1 MAEYWTR
8 EGDARWSSFL
18 ELRGSLTLILVE
30 KWGTVAGYLNGEDSQ
45 GRARLD
51 LLPPDMLV
59 ERSVTIADLTIN
71 ALEQR
76 GWIKSD
82 ERTIQDVAREAGELQ
97 AIKEHERWEKK
108 LDDKLKKKEEG
119 PMSHEKVREITEAP

>member
-8 EGDARWSSFL
+8 QGDDRWSSFL
-18 ELRGSLTLILVE
+18 ELRGSLAIVLVE

-45 GRARLD
+45 GRAKLD

-59 ERSVTIADLTIN
+59 ERAVTIANLTVN

-82 ERTIQDVAREAGELQ
+82 ERTLQDLAREAGELQ

-108 LDDKLKKKEEG
+108 LDDKVKKKE
-119 PMSHEKVREITEAP
+119 